1 MNKGIEFVQ
10 KYSPHHVAKGCS
22 NLALNV
28 IKTKILGKAVIKDTS
43 DDGYYCITSVQ
54 NCKQQKVLSDLDI

>member
-1 MNKGIEFVQ
+1 MNKGIEFIQ

-54 NCKQQKVLSDLDI
+54 NCK